1 MIKRE
6 VLVIDNGPLRQHSF
20 QAAQK
25 IIEKIERLEE
35 KIRRFHSSDQKLFNE
50 WLELTFRSHRAR
62 HEKAQSRYIE
72 LARFHNWVVAT
83 SKKLRIEMHHAYR
96 LMCEEQIRWN
106 NGDEAQRRQI
116 DQDRAE
122 REAFIREQSRSRY
135 SGDFEFDS
143 DSEDPMGEDFNGI
156 GEILSQVEEIIFG
169 EDCEFLET
177 KEERIE
183 RLVNMSDE
191 ATEMYVAMHDTGFML
206 FDIAMGWGE
215 TRGDYTLFKRIWS
228 AMKPAHKNYFAK
240 VYASMTEAPIEDL
253 LQYLGIPG
261 EWDHETK
268 EESEEDED
276 GEAFSFD
283 DSEGGRPARVEKVQR
298 QAAANEDKLKQV
310 FRKLMRKLH
319 PDVHASASEGGQL
332 PPWARRMWASVQK
345 AYSDKNVCV
354 LERLLKLTQLR
365 MNALDELSISEIAE
379 AKHWLL
385 KDLEDLE
392 DESQDLRNSLAW
404 GFSGKK
410 KYDSLKKRIESDFNR
425 NLRIVMEEIGELEEQ
440 NKLLEILA
448 ERSYKPQR
456 PNQYLRKGR
465 SGKR

>member
-1 MIKRE
+1 MAKRE
-6 VLVIDNGPLRQHSF
+6 VLVIDNGPLRQRSF

-35 KIRRFHSSDQKLFNE
+35 KIHRFHSSDQKLFNE

-83 SKKLRIEMHHAYR
+83 SKKLKIEMHHAYR

-106 NGDEAQRRQI
+106 NGNEAQRRQI
-116 DQDRAE
+116 EQDRAE
-122 REAFIREQSRSRY
+122 REAYIREQSRSRY

-143 DSEDPMGEDFNGI
+143 EEDDQASEDFGGI
-156 GEILSQVEEIIFG
+156 GEVLSQIEEIIFG
-169 EDCEFLET
+169 EDCEVLEKT
-177 KEERIE
+177 EERIE
-183 RLVNMSDE
+183 RLANMSDE

-206 FDIAMGWGE
+206 FDLAMGWGE
-215 TRGDYTLFKRIWS
+215 THGDYTLFKRIWS
-228 AMKPAHKNYFAK
+228 AMKPMHKDYFAK
-240 VYASMTEAPIEDL
+240 VYASMTETPIEDL
-253 LQYLGIPG
+253 LQYVGIPG
-261 EWDHETK
+261 EWDRDDETK
-268 EESEEDED
+268 EETEEDD
-276 GEAFSFD
+276 EAFSFQ
-283 DSEGGRPARVEKVQR
+283 DSEEGRPARVEKVQR
-298 QAAANEDKLKQV
+298 QTAASEEKLKQV

-319 PDVHASASEGGQL
+319 PDVHAAASDGKQL
-332 PPWARRMWASVQK
+332 PKWARRMWSTVQK
-345 AYSDKNVCV
+345 AYNDKNIPV

-385 KDLEDLE
+385 KDLENLE
-392 DESQDLRNSLAW
+392 EESQDLRNSMAW

-410 KYDSLKKRIESDFNR
+410 KYDSLKKRIESEFNR
-425 NLRIVMEEIGELEEQ
+425 NLRIVIEEIEELEEQ
-440 NKLLEILA
+440 NQLLEILA

-456 PNQYLRKGR
+456 SNQYPRRGR
-465 SGKR
+465 SRRV